1 MSVSHEAVSGSADG
15 SQLRAA
21 LHVVL
26 LQLGQD
32 VLPVRVLTQ
41 SGDVGSDLVH
51 DDFALP
57 WLCHVDHPLYH
68 VVGVLVLHHAVEGA
82 VGPVLLAAHLVNE
95 QSPLSP

>member
-1 MSVSHEAVSGSADG
+1 MVSHEAIGWAPDG
-15 SQLRAA
+15 SQLRAT

-32 VLPVRVLTQ
+32 VLPVCIFAQ

-51 DDFALP
+51 DDFALR

-68 VVGVLVLHHAVEGA
+68 VVGVLVLHHAIEGA
-82 VGPVLLAAHLVNE
+82 VGPVLLTAHLIDK
-95 QSPLSP
+95 QSPLGS